1 MGGIW
6 GRAVTGSSRACRDSG
21 SNRSSSAIHHAQL
34 LALFSSATLVI
45 SAMAGGVVE
54 GVPAVDQPTH
64 ETVLHS
70 CDAALRHPQRLCLAR
85 APAGTQGLQGAASA
99 ASHTPSGIHI
109 DGWASLPAQP
119 TAAPGLPYEV
129 AVTRAGTAL

>member
-34 LALFSSATLVI
+34 LALLSSATLVI

-54 GVPAVDQPTH
+54 
-64 ETVLHS
+64 
-70 CDAALRHPQRLCLAR
+70 
-85 APAGTQGLQGAASA
+85 
-99 ASHTPSGIHI
+99 
-109 DGWASLPAQP
+109 ASLPAQP
-119 TAAPGLPYEV
+119 TAAPGLPYE
-129 AVTRAGTAL
+129 AVVTPAGTAL